1 IYRKKYNAMQNET
14 ELLKTATVQNYQ
26 AIYNSLQAEYY
37 QAIQLYQDAQR
48 RIKLYK
54 NQDLLASKSLDLILK
69 GFSTSSAGLTDV
81 LRIRQQTFDYQLKQ
95 AEAVADFNTAVAWL
109 RRLRNSDI
117 YGNKLE

>member
-1 IYRKKYNAMQNET
+1 MKI
-14 ELLKTATVQNYQ
+14 ATSQNYQ
-26 AIYNSLQAEYY
+26 ATSNSLQAEYY
-37 QAIQLYQDAQR
+37 QAIQLYQDTQR

-81 LRIRQQTFDYQLKQ
+81 LRIRQQTFDYELKQ
-95 AEAVADFNTAVAWL
+95 AEAAADLNTAVAWL

-117 YGNKLE
+117 YGNK